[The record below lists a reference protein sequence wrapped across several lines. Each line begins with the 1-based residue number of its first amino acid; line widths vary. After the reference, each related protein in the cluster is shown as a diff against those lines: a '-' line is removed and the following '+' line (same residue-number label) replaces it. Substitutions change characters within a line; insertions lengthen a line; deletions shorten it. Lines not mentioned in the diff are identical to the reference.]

1 MVQVSVYRRIED
13 RVEFV
18 EVTRDMRKSE
28 VNFLSAKGVNKV
40 EEREV
45 PGVVFTGLKES
56 QNWEIRRREKE
67 PLKYV
72 IILK

>member
-1 MVQVSVYRRIED
+1 MYRRIED